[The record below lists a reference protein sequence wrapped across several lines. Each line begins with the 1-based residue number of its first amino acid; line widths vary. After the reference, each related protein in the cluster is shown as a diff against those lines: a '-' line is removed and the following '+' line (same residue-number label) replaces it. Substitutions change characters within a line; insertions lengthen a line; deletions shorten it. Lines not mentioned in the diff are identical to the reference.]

1 MSAPGRPEQARES
14 IVMTEREVCTGVV
27 LSDHPVLTLAD
38 LCRACGVHAD
48 WLMELV
54 EEGLLEPRGSDP
66 ARWRFTG
73 VSLRRVRIVPTCSG
87 ISASIC
93 RVRHWPCSC
102 WRSGMPCGHG
112 WEAEV
117 PRAGPEQLQKDFD

>member
-1 MSAPGRPEQARES
+1 
-14 IVMTEREVCTGVV
+14 MTEREVCTGVV

-73 VSLRRVRIVPTCSG
+73 VSLRRVRIV
-87 ISASIC
+87 
-93 RVRHWPCSC
+93 RHLQRDLGVNLPGAALALQLLEE
-102 WRSGMPCGHG
+102 RD
-112 WEAEV
+112 AL
-117 PRAGPEQLQKDFD
+117 RARLGGRGPEGWP

>member
-73 VSLRRVRIVPTCSG
+73 VSLRRVRIV
-87 ISASIC
+87 
-93 RVRHWPCSC
+93 RHLQ
-102 WRSGMPCGHG
+102 RDRGVH
-112 WEAEV
+112 V
-117 PRAGPEQLQKDFD
+117 PRPARDRERREE